1 MGCLSS
7 KPADAA
13 TPIETSKPT
22 ASKPTAS
29 KPTDGSEKGTAASK
43 GEKSKGT
50 AASDEGFKEV
60 NLSPGKSAS
69 TKASGKG
76 GKGGAAAS
84 AGTPIAKP
92 SKVDDGMMKELDA
105 AVQSVKPQKGG
116 AKEIPKPKKS
126 GGGAGG
132 GGGADGSAKSK
143 SQRKN
148 ARRREKAKQKKKAEG
163 EAGGGAPSGGKPPR
177 VGPVVSMERDLY

>member
-1 MGCLSS
+1 M
-7 KPADAA
+7 
-13 TPIETSKPT
+13 
-22 ASKPTAS
+22 
-29 KPTDGSEKGTAASK
+29 
-43 GEKSKGT
+43 
-50 AASDEGFKEV
+50 

-69 TKASGKG
+69 TKSSGKG
-76 GKGGAAAS
+76 AAAAS

-92 SKVDDGMMKELDA
+92 SKVDDGVVKELDA

-126 GGGAGG
+126 GGG
-132 GGGADGSAKSK
+132 GGGAADGMAKSK

-163 EAGGGAPSGGKPPR
+163 EAGAGAGAPSGGKPPR

>member
-13 TPIETSKPT
+13 TPTTT
-22 ASKPTAS
+22 ASKPPAANAAAS
-29 KPTDGSEKGTAASK
+29 KPADGSDKGTSAGK

-50 AASDEGFKEV
+50 ASDGGFKEV

-69 TKASGKG
+69 TKSSGKG
-76 GKGGAAAS
+76 TAAAS

-92 SKVDDGMMKELDA
+92 SKVDDGVVKELDA

-126 GGGAGG
+126 GGG
-132 GGGADGSAKSK
+132 GGGAADGMAKSK

-163 EAGGGAPSGGKPPR
+163 EAGAGAGAPSGGKPPR

>member
-13 TPIETSKPT
+13 TPTTT
-22 ASKPTAS
+22 ASKPPAANAAAS
-29 KPTDGSEKGTAASK
+29 KPADGSDKGTSAGK

-50 AASDEGFKEV
+50 ASDGGFKEV

-69 TKASGKG
+69 TKSSGKG
-76 GKGGAAAS
+76 AAAAS

-92 SKVDDGMMKELDA
+92 SKVDDGVVKELDA

-126 GGGAGG
+126 GGGGG
-132 GGGADGSAKSK
+132 GGGAADGMAKSK

-163 EAGGGAPSGGKPPR
+163 EAGAGAGAPSGGKPPR

>member
-1 MGCLSS
+1 M
-7 KPADAA
+7 
-13 TPIETSKPT
+13 
-22 ASKPTAS
+22 
-29 KPTDGSEKGTAASK
+29 
-43 GEKSKGT
+43 
-50 AASDEGFKEV
+50 

-69 TKASGKG
+69 TKSSGKG
-76 GKGGAAAS
+76 TAAAS

-92 SKVDDGMMKELDA
+92 SKVDDGVVKELDA

-126 GGGAGG
+126 GGGGGGGG
-132 GGGADGSAKSK
+132 GGGAADGMAKSK

-163 EAGGGAPSGGKPPR
+163 EAGAGAGAPSGGKPPR

>member
-13 TPIETSKPT
+13 TPPTTAAKP
-22 ASKPTAS
+22 AAENAAAAKPA
-29 KPTDGSEKGTAASK
+29 DGSDKGTSAGK
-43 GEKSKGT
+43 GEKSKG
-50 AASDEGFKEV
+50 AASDGGFKEV

-69 TKASGKG
+69 AKSSGKG
-76 GKGGAAAS
+76 GAPAP

-92 SKVDDGMMKELDA
+92 SKVDDGVVKELDA

-126 GGGAGG
+126 GGG
-132 GGGADGSAKSK
+132 GGAADGMAKSK

-148 ARRREKAKQKKKAEG
+148 ARRREKAKQKKKTEG
-163 EAGGGAPSGGKPPR
+163 EAGAGAGAPSGGKPPR